1 MNGKKPFFCAVIPMF
16 NEEAGAVR
24 CVEAVSRALHGLD
37 EDSRLIVVQD
47 GSQDRTGLI
56 LESLAKKWDRLFVVT
71 HKKNMGYGKALVT
84 GTRAAENLGAEYIL
98 FMDSDLTND
107 PVDIPKFVAEMKKGT
122 DVIKAT
128 RYSLGGGVKGV
139 PWFRY
144 VISKYGNLLARFLL
158 QIPLSDPTNG
168 FRAIRT
174 NLLKGIVFKEN
185 AFPIIM
191 EELYKLSS
199 VETSFYQIPVFLSCR
214 SSNLRKTSFHYSPKL
229 FCYYL
234 RYPLRKFFDR
244 LFKFRPV

>member
-1 MNGKKPFFCAVIPMF
+1 MNGKTPFFCVVIPMF

-128 RYSLGGGVKGV
+128 RYSLGGGVNNV
-139 PWFRY
+139 PWYRVF
-144 VISKYGNLLARFLL
+144 ISKYGNLLARSLMKL
-158 QIPLSDPTNG
+158 PISDPTNG
-168 FRAIRT
+168 FRAVKT
-174 NLLKGIVFKEN
+174 KLLSKAAFKEKG
-185 AFPIIM
+185 FSVIM
-191 EELYKLSS
+191 EELYFLKINSAFFAEVPVILTNRTHATKVSS
-199 VETSFYQIPVFLSCR
+199 FSYKPVVFWNYLKFPVYFLYHSCRVFL
-214 SSNLRKTSFHYSPKL
+214 KI
-229 FCYYL
+229 
-234 RYPLRKFFDR
+234 
-244 LFKFRPV
+244 

>member
-1 MNGKKPFFCAVIPMF
+1 MNGKTPFFCVVIPMF

-107 PVDIPKFVAEMKKGT
+107 PVDIQKFVAEMKKGT

-128 RYSLGGGVKGV
+128 RYSMGGGADGV
-139 PWFRY
+139 PWMRY
-144 VISKYGNLLARFLL
+144 IISKKGNQLARLL
-158 QIPLSDPTNG
+158 LRLPIHDPTNG
-168 FRAIRT
+168 FRAVKT
-174 NLLKGIVFKEN
+174 VHLKGTLFTEN
-185 AFPIIM
+185 FFSIIM
-191 EELYKLSS
+191 EELYRLKPMKLKYA
-199 VETSFYQIPVFLSCR
+199 EIPVILTNRANTLRGSCFNYR
-214 SSNLRKTSFHYSPKL
+214 PQIFWD
-229 FCYYL
+229 YL
-234 RYPLRKFFDR
+234 KYPIKCFFEHH
-244 LFKFRPV
+244 